1 MRQHMQ
7 QAATA
12 TLHSARLSRLQDTLE
27 SGHSQLLGH
36 VTALAHRE
44 MEPSS
49 LEPDLGQHTK
59 PKRIPR
65 RELWRKKVYK
75 FRLSLPRW
83 FSESVWDF
91 GLYASEGIWAIY
103 LQHMNV
109 RPWSAYVFGFVESG
123 DVEAVRRLLQSGH
136 LSFQDCA
143 GRTNLLE
150 VSLDRQH
157 KWSFSAAHP
166 L

>member
-12 TLHSARLSRLQDTLE
+12 ALHSERLSRLQDTLE
-27 SGHSQLLGH
+27 SGNSQVLGH
-36 VTALAHRE
+36 VTALAHR
-44 MEPSS
+44 MEPSPLNS
-49 LEPDLGQHTK
+49 DLGQHTK
-59 PKRIPR
+59 PKRLPY
-65 RELWRKKVYK
+65 RELRRKKVYK

-91 GLYASEGIWAIY
+91 GVYASEGIWAIY

-109 RPWSAYVFGFVESG
+109 RPWSAYVFEVVRSG
-123 DVEAVRRLLQSGH
+123 DVEAVRCLLQSGH

-143 GRTNLLE
+143 DSANLLE

-157 KWSFSAAHP
+157 KWGFSAAHP